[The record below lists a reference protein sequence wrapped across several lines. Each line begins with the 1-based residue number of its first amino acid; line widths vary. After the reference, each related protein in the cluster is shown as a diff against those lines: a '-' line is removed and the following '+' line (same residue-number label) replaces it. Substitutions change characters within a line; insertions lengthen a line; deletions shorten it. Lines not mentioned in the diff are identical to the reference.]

1 MPIISELCLYC
12 AVIYIEISSYHIA
25 MLYDAIVIGSGIAGL
40 YAATQLRKK
49 LGPKAR
55 ILVLEK
61 HKRQWLGG
69 RTNNE
74 MFQGVSVVS
83 GAGIGRKAKDRL
95 LMQLLREY
103 KIPHSEFTVSK
114 QYARSIPKPIDT
126 WKVIIHLRKEFEK
139 DPEKWQGK
147 SFKQFATAILGESM
161 YKNYM
166 VCAEYTDYE
175 HADVYET
182 LYMYGLEDNEPGW
195 KGVLIPWHMLIEKMA
210 KKLEIQCLRDVQ
222 RIIPV
227 ASDYF
232 IVETSNDVRYDCAQV
247 VIATTITSIRK
258 LLPRHK
264 IYKEVEGQ
272 SFLRLYGKFDKHSA
286 EIMSREVPKMTIV
299 PGPLKK
305 IIPMGQGV
313 YMIGYSDNKSADSLK
328 DVLKNTATNRD
339 ALCRMLEK
347 VLVLQENTL
356 KMTAIKDYYWTVGT
370 HYYKPRSYIDYP
382 YEEFLYDLQHP
393 MEGITV
399 VGEAVSATHG
409 WVEGA
414 LESVENLEN

>member
-1 MPIISELCLYC
+1 
-12 AVIYIEISSYHIA
+12 

-49 LGPKAR
+49 LDPKAR

-74 MFQGVSVVS
+74 MFQGVSIVS
-83 GAGIGRKAKDRL
+83 GAGIGRKTKDRL

-114 QYARSIPKPIDT
+114 QYARSIPNPIDT
-126 WKVIIHLRKEFEK
+126 RKVMNYLRKEFAK
-139 DPEKWQGK
+139 DPNKWQGK
-147 SFKQFATAILGESM
+147 TFKQFATAILGEQM
-161 YKNYM
+161 YKNYI

-175 HADVYET
+175 HSDVYET
-182 LYMYGLEDNEPGW
+182 LYMYGLEDNESGW

-210 KKLEIQCLRDVQ
+210 KKLEIQCSRNVQ

-227 ASDYF
+227 ASDFF
-232 IVETSNDVRYDCAQV
+232 IVETTNDIRYDCAQV

-347 VLVLQENTL
+347 VLVLQANTL

-382 YEEFLYDLQHP
+382 Y
-393 MEGITV
+393 
-399 VGEAVSATHG
+399 
-409 WVEGA
+409 
-414 LESVENLEN
+414 